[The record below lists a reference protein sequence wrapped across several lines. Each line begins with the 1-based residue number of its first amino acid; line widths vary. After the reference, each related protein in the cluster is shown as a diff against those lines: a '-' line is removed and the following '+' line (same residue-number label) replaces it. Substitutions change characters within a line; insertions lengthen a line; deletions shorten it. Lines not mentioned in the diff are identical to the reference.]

1 MEAFDLTSAREVLAR
16 TPATLSALLSGLSEG
31 WIRQTEGEGTWSP
44 YDVIGHLIHGELTDW
59 IPRARLI
66 LEKGTSQAFTPF
78 DRFAFRERHGARST
92 SELLALFARLRAE
105 NLAELRALE
114 LGPRELALRGTH
126 SELGSVTLAELL
138 ATWVVHDLG
147 HLAQIARVQ
156 AKRWTAEVG
165 PWRAYL
171 PVLGR

>member
-1 MEAFDLTSAREVLAR
+1 MGFRLDEALAVLER
-16 TPATLSALLSGLSEG
+16 TPAVLSAWLSDLPAPWLDANEG
-31 WIRQTEGEGTWSP
+31 PETFSAR
-44 YDVIGHLIHGELTDW
+44 DVLAHLISGEEDDW
-59 IPRARLI
+59 LPRARLI
-66 LEKGTSQAFTPF
+66 LAHGEGKAFTPF

-92 SELLALFARLRAE
+92 AELLGVFARLRE
-105 NLAELRALE
+105 RNLTELRGLE
-114 LGPRELALRGTH
+114 LGPRELALRGRH
-126 SELGSVTLAELL
+126 PELGTVTLEQLL

-156 AKRWTAEVG
+156 AKRWSVEVG

>member
-1 MEAFDLTSAREVLAR
+1 MAFRLDEALAILER
-16 TPATLSALLSGLSEG
+16 TPAVLSTWFTELPGPWLDCDEG
-31 WIRQTEGEGTWSP
+31 PETFSAR
-44 YDVIGHLIHGELTDW
+44 DVLAHLISGEEDDW
-59 IPRARLI
+59 LPRARLI
-66 LEKGTSQAFTPF
+66 LAHGEGKAFTPF

-92 SELLALFARLRAE
+92 SELLALFGRLRAE
-105 NLAELRALE
+105 NLAELGALE

-126 SELGSVTLAELL
+126 PELGSVTLAELL